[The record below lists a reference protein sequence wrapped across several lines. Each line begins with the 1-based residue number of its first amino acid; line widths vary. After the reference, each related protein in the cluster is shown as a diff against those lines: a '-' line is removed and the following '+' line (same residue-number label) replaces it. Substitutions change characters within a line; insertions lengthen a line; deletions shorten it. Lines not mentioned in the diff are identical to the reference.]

1 MQCRPILPSTGEFAM
16 FRKLSIA
23 TAASLLGFSVL
34 AADTYTIDS
43 HHTFPSFE
51 IGHLGFSTQ
60 RGRFNETSGK
70 VVLDAAAGKGSI
82 DINVN
87 TASISTGLAELE
99 THLRGKDFFDSAQF
113 PMMNFKANQLAY
125 QGEKLISADGT
136 LTLHGVS
143 KPVRLTVERF
153 NCGMN
158 PIRLKYTCGADA
170 STTIKRSEFG
180 LDKYVP
186 AVSDEVKVLIQVE
199 ATRD

>member
-1 MQCRPILPSTGEFAM
+1 M
-16 FRKLSIA
+16 FRKLSTA
-23 TAASLLGFSVL
+23 TVASLFSVCAL
-34 AADTYTIDS
+34 AADSYTIDS

-70 VVLDAAAGKGSI
+70 VLLDVDAGKGSI

-99 THLRGKDFFDSAQF
+99 SHLRGKDFFDSAEF
-113 PMMNFKANQLAY
+113 PVMHFKAEQLGF
-125 QGEKLISADGT
+125 QGNKLVSADGT
-136 LTLHGVS
+136 LTLHGIS

-170 STTIKRSEFG
+170 STTIKRSAFG
-180 LDKYVP
+180 IDKYVP